1 MPLIE
6 EDAVS
11 FSDGVPVAW
20 NREEVPVSLLK
31 PQKAT
36 QYRKDTSS
44 SDVRPK
50 GAHKASPGIASK
62 TEILAPMNA
71 TSDVFKFDEQG
82 NLYKLYHEASPS
94 SSFLPS
100 EYEKADDIR
109 QRHRGFTR
117 CLDPHAIGDQAWH
130 HPVRTVRE
138 RSRPPIS
145 TQPQKYDISTPRRS
159 PAAERVAGH
168 AAPTEDREKPPVAAQ
183 LKPVH
188 RPQHLLLIQRP
199 KALLKPNQ
207 VRSLAVL
214 RVLAK
219 PHRSTMTWMTSFWLN

>member
-1 MPLIE
+1 M
-6 EDAVS
+6 
-11 FSDGVPVAW
+11 
-20 NREEVPVSLLK
+20 PVSLLK

-36 QYRKDTSS
+36 QYGKDTPS

-50 GAHKASPGIASK
+50 GAPKASPGIASK
-62 TEILAPMNA
+62 TEILAPKNA
-71 TSDVFKFDEQG
+71 TSDVFKFDEQR

-109 QRHRGFTR
+109 QRHKGFTR

-145 TQPQKYDISTPRRS
+145 TQPQKYDISISRRS
-159 PAAERVAGH
+159 
-168 AAPTEDREKPPVAAQ
+168 
-183 LKPVH
+183 
-188 RPQHLLLIQRP
+188 
-199 KALLKPNQ
+199 
-207 VRSLAVL
+207 
-214 RVLAK
+214 
-219 PHRSTMTWMTSFWLN
+219 